1 MPRLVFYR
9 YSDETNGSSQA
20 AAKSPDRTAPV
31 HTTCPMAIPQ
41 SGTASSIGE
50 SVEDRVAS
58 SSIPSS
64 SEVLCENS
72 AVVKGKFPSVDT
84 SEPYAN
90 PYPVDVTNTVV
101 NTSSDVSTEADDSED
116 TEELPPATPDTSGSD
131 EFTIKEDEV
140 KATAEI
146 DTWEPE
152 QDHLVADGNTDQ
164 RPSAVVPPSPPTPDE
179 DTSANDTAA
188 AVDSCASSPSDEDA
202 SVKVTT
208 AADDFTDYAKPTYKR
223 AGMMSPMES
232 MGPSIM
238 FNRLLGDK
246 DTTLPVPVPPFR
258 QELSTMPAHWDQP
271 EQVPAYQTRSHAS

>member
-1 MPRLVFYR
+1 M
-9 YSDETNGSSQA
+9 D
-20 AAKSPDRTAPV
+20 
-31 HTTCPMAIPQ
+31 IPQ

-50 SVEDRVAS
+50 SVEDGVAS
-58 SSIPSS
+58 SSIPFS

-90 PYPVDVTNTVV
+90 PYPVVVTNTVV

-152 QDHLVADGNTDQ
+152 QDHLVADGNTHQ
-164 RPSAVVPPSPPTPDE
+164 RPSADVPPSSHTPDE
-179 DTSANDTAA
+179 DTSAKDTAA
-188 AVDSCASSPSDEDA
+188 AVDSRVSSPSDEDA
-202 SVKVTT
+202 SVKVIT
-208 AADDFTDYAKPTYKR
+208 AADDFTDYAKPTYKG

-232 MGPSIM
+232 MRPSIM
-238 FNRLLGDK
+238 FNGLLGDK
-246 DTTLPVPVPPFR
+246 DTTLPGPVLPSCP
-258 QELSTMPAHWDQP
+258 ELSTMATHWDQP
-271 EQVPAYQTRSHAS
+271 EQVPAYQTRSHASWFSNPTNMVVRGALWSFAYSR

>member
-152 QDHLVADGNTDQ
+152 QDHLVAD
-164 RPSAVVPPSPPTPDE
+164 E

>member
-20 AAKSPDRTAPV
+20 AAKSPDHTAPV

-188 AVDSCASSPSDEDA
+188 AV
-202 SVKVTT
+202 
-208 AADDFTDYAKPTYKR
+208 
-223 AGMMSPMES
+223 MES